1 MRSGHDSEI
10 DAPVGLT
17 VGQALDLGN
26 VEIRIDLGAL
36 IVSSRII
43 RQDTGAR
50 LKTRYNGLSFVMNF
64 ISRSNTHSV
73 DEDRSNPRLLEPG
86 LETLKNGFGSPE
98 VISVRLLV
106 IGMAQ
111 GL

>member
-1 MRSGHDSEI
+1 
-10 DAPVGLT
+10 
-17 VGQALDLGN
+17 
-26 VEIRIDLGAL
+26 
-36 IVSSRII
+36 
-43 RQDTGAR
+43 
-50 LKTRYNGLSFVMNF
+50 MNF
-64 ISRSNTHSV
+64 IDRSNTHSV